1 MGGPDDTFLTPQDAD
16 WLADDAAA
24 AVCAAVSSE
33 GAGIFFVGGCVRNA
47 LMGKPSADVDLATEV
62 LPEEIIRLA
71 EAAGLRAV
79 PTGIA
84 HGTVTVVVDGR
95 GFEVT
100 TFRKDVATDGRR
112 AVVAF
117 TNEIV
122 EDARRRDFTMNA
134 LYTTPDGKVIDP
146 LGGLPDL
153 HARQVRFIEDAAQR
167 IREDYLRILR
177 YFRFSAWYGNPKAG
191 FDADTLAAIAD
202 NIDGLAQLSKERI
215 GAEMKKLLAAP
226 DPAPA
231 VAVMEHLGVLSAI
244 LPGSDAKTLPLLLH
258 MEDASGV
265 SADPLTRLASLG
277 GQDVTDHLRLSKAEA
292 TRLTETREAA
302 QESQPLSEMAYRLG
316 AGVARQAMVLRAA
329 FTEREPDKDAEA
341 QISTGA
347 AAVFPITAKDLMPQ
361 YGGRALGEILAKL
374 ENDWIESDFALDR
387 KALLERANIAP

>member
-1 MGGPDDTFLTPQDAD
+1 MGGPDDIFLTLQDAD
-16 WLADDAAA
+16 WLTDEAAA
-24 AVCAAVSSE
+24 AVCAVVSSE

-47 LMGKPSADVDLATEV
+47 LLGIPSTDMDLATEV
-62 LPEEIIRLA
+62 LPEEVIRLT

-84 HGTVTVVVDGR
+84 HGTVTVVADGR

-117 TNEIV
+117 TDDIV

-134 LYTTPDGKVIDP
+134 LYATPDGKVIDP

-153 HARQVRFIEDAAQR
+153 HARRVRFIEDASQR

-177 YFRFSAWYGNPKAG
+177 YFRFSAWYGKPEAG

-202 NIDGLAQLSKERI
+202 NMDGLAQLSNERI
-215 GAEMKKLLAAP
+215 GAETKKLLAAP

-231 VAVMEHLGVLSAI
+231 VAVMERLGVLSAI

-258 MEDASGV
+258 IEDASGV
-265 SADPLTRLASLG
+265 PADPLTRLASLG
-277 GQDVTDHLRLSKAEA
+277 GQDATNHLRLSKAEA
-292 TRLTETREAA
+292 IRLGEIRGAA
-302 QESQPLSEMAYRLG
+302 QETQPLSEIAYRLG
-316 AGVARQAMVLRAA
+316 ADVARQAMVLRAA
-329 FTEREPDKDAEA
+329 FIEREPDKDAEL
-341 QISTGA
+341 QISAGA
-347 AAVFPITAKDLMPQ
+347 AAVFPISAKDLMPQ
-361 YGGRALGEILAKL
+361 YAGRALGEVLTKL
-374 ENDWIESDFALDR
+374 ENDWIASDFALDR
-387 KALLERANIAP
+387 KALLERAEIAP